1 MKILHLSP
9 KANQVNREGKGFFLG
24 RKNCVMASVIS
35 GCINR
40 GRLCRKR
47 EVGGQIFGPAQ
58 TTVSSRFSFYL
69 VLLEKTE
76 TNWNRS
82 GAGVST

>member
-9 KANQVNREGKGFFLG
+9 KANQVHREGKGFFLG
-24 RKNCVMASVIS
+24 RKNCVTTSVVS

-47 EVGGQIFGPAQ
+47 EVVGQSFGPAP
-58 TTVSSRFSFYL
+58 TTVSSRFSFHL

-76 TNWNRS
+76 SKWNRS
-82 GAGVST
+82 GAGAST